1 MNILSNKTE
10 FKLNFKF
17 IFQQCVVIK
26 KSDNFVKLD
35 FSEFRF
41 IPVETCYG

>member
-1 MNILSNKTE
+1 MNIFSNKTE

-35 FSEFRF
+35 FCEKSIF
-41 IPVETCYG
+41 

>member
-1 MNILSNKTE
+1 MNIFSNKTE

-17 IFQQCVVIK
+17 IFQLGVVIK

-35 FSEFRF
+35 FCEKSIF
-41 IPVETCYG
+41 